1 MGLSEEDALALT
13 RLGDV
18 LERGTFYELFDIPR
32 EHDRNELRQAYYAL
46 SRQWHPD
53 RFYRQDLEGREE
65 LLEQVFAGINLAYR
79 TLDDPEERT
88 KYDRELILRGL
99 AKGAPRKPP
108 PPRSKRRSGPVE
120 VGADE
125 GADDTHTVH
134 VDVGRKVK
142 ATSEPAEGATKK
154 KRKKR
159 KKKKES
165 STPPP
170 AGVLGL
176 KKQLIK
182 RLRKAKT
189 YYEAG
194 QADLEANN
202 VLKAASSFYLAS
214 QYDPRNDGYKAA
226 YEEANGKARS
236 VQAQQFVGM
245 ARSAEDYGSHREAI
259 VYYQKAVEL
268 DPPDGIAFYRLG
280 RLLRRLDAT
289 DRAALDNLR
298 TAVAKTKNKVDYRVA
313 LAECFEDHSMKLNA
327 HREYKAALELDP
339 GNETAKT
346 GLKRTR

>member
-1 MGLSEEDALALT
+1 MGLSEEDALALS

-18 LERGTFYELFDIPR
+18 LDRGTFYELFDIPR
-32 EHDRNELRQAYYAL
+32 EHDRNDLRQAYYGL
-46 SRQWHPD
+46 SRRWHPD

-79 TLDDPEERT
+79 TLDDPDERT
-88 KYDRELILRGL
+88 KYDRELVLRGL
-99 AKGAPRKPP
+99 AKASPRKPP

-134 VDVGRKVK
+134 ADVGRKVSTDD
-142 ATSEPAEGATKK
+142 APAEPKK
-154 KRKKR
+154 KRRR
-159 KKKKES
+159 KKKKS
-165 STPPP
+165 GTAPP
-170 AGVLGL
+170 AAVLGL

-194 QADLEANN
+194 QVDLEANN
-202 VLKAASSFYLAS
+202 VLKAASSFYLAH
-214 QYDPRNDGYKAA
+214 QYDPRNDTYKVA

-236 VQAQQFVGM
+236 VQVQQFVGM

-268 DPPDGIAFYRLG
+268 DPPDGVSFYRLG
-280 RLLRRLDAT
+280 LLLRRLDAT

-298 TAVAKTKNKVDYRVA
+298 TAVAKTQNKVDYRVA